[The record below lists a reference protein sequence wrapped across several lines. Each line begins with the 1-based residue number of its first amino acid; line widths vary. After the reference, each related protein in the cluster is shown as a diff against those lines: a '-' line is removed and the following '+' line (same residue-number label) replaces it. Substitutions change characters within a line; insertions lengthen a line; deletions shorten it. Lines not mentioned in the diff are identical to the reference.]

1 MITQSVKEQREQ
13 SDSDLEEE
21 DEWTAIQKFNAV
33 LHFEEQKQAAAREAE
48 RKRLMKKEL
57 DQQAQVKIQK
67 KLALK
72 EEDR

>member
-1 MITQSVKEQREQ
+1 MITQSVKNQPDQ

-33 LHFEEQKQAAAREAE
+33 LHFEEQKQSAAREAE

-57 DQQAQVKIQK
+57 DQQADVKI
-67 KLALK
+67 
-72 EEDR
+72 